1 MGDFLLLFSCVFYP
15 SSFFFFFFYKIVVNM
30 GTVYK
35 RDKVILLLEAE
46 MRVLNKVSN
55 SSYNSAYNSSM
66 GSFFFLLPCSH
77 IMETF

>member
-1 MGDFLLLFSCVFYP
+1 MKWEASYFCFLV
-15 SSFFFFFFYKIVVNM
+15 SFILVLFYKIMVNM

-35 RDKVILLLEAE
+35 RDEVILLLEAE